1 MEQFQCVH
9 NLQNSTEL
17 IPPAPHLYTIHNI
30 YHPAIMTEA
39 ASGEVSWTTECS
51 RSCSFFVLYFSGRT
65 QYHVKPFLVHH
76 SKAQE
81 IKKYSTYY
89 CKVDPRQND
98 KVSEI
103 KLFSFARPHM
113 RAFYMSWFAFFVA
126 FFIWFAIAP
135 LLPEIAKTLDLN
147 RQQVWT
153 SNICSVAGTIFLR
166 FINGPLCDK
175 YSACIPMGF
184 MLMFASIPCAC
195 TGLANSYAFLCVIR
209 FFIGFGV
216 SFQFFVVPCFIF
228 CFCFSNCIADIPSET
243 THTSIFYL
251 HYEGL
256 DLRHVSVMDV

>member
-1 MEQFQCVH
+1 
-9 NLQNSTEL
+9 
-17 IPPAPHLYTIHNI
+17 
-30 YHPAIMTEA
+30 MTEA

-51 RSCSFFVLYFSGRT
+51 RSCSFFRSLFLWKNT
-65 QYHVKPFLVHH
+65 IYHVKPFLVHH

-98 KVSEI
+98 KASEI

-113 RAFYMSWFAFFVA
+113 RAFHMSWFAFFMA

-135 LLPEIAKTLDLN
+135 LLPEIAKTLNLSK
-147 RQQVWT
+147 QQVWT

-175 YSACIPMGF
+175 YGARIPMGF

-195 TGLANSYAFLCVIR
+195 TGLANSYASLCVIR

-216 SFQFFVVPCFIF
+216 SSQVFVVPCFI
-228 CFCFSNCIADIPSET
+228 CFFIYSPIASHSSHRKQLT
-243 THTSIFYL
+243 THP
-251 HYEGL
+251 
-256 DLRHVSVMDV
+256 

>member
-1 MEQFQCVH
+1 
-9 NLQNSTEL
+9 
-17 IPPAPHLYTIHNI
+17 
-30 YHPAIMTEA
+30 MTEA

-51 RSCSFFVLYFSGRT
+51 RSCSFFRSLFLWKNT
-65 QYHVKPFLVHH
+65 IYHVKPFLVHH

-89 CKVDPRQND
+89 CKIDPRQND
-98 KVSEI
+98 KASEI

-113 RAFYMSWFAFFVA
+113 RAFHMSWFAFFMA

-147 RQQVWT
+147 KQQVWT

-166 FINGPLCDK
+166 FINGPICDK
-175 YSACIPMGF
+175 YGARIPMGF

-195 TGLANSYAFLCVIR
+195 TGLANSYASLCVIR

-216 SFQFFVVPCFIF
+216 SSQVFVVPCFI
-228 CFCFSNCIADIPSET
+228 CFFIYSSIASHSSHQKQLT
-243 THTSIFYL
+243 THP
-251 HYEGL
+251 
-256 DLRHVSVMDV
+256 

>member
-1 MEQFQCVH
+1 
-9 NLQNSTEL
+9 
-17 IPPAPHLYTIHNI
+17 
-30 YHPAIMTEA
+30 MTDV
-39 ASGEVSWTTECS
+39 ASGDVSSTTECS
-51 RSCSFFVLYFSGRT
+51 FFLYFSGRT
-65 QYHVKPFLVHH
+65 RSHVKPFLVHH

-89 CKVDPRQND
+89 CKIDPRQND
-98 KVSEI
+98 KASEI

-113 RAFYMSWFAFFVA
+113 RAFHMSWFAFFMA

-147 RQQVWT
+147 KQQVWT

-175 YSACIPMGF
+175 YGARIPMGF

-195 TGLANSYAFLCVIR
+195 TGLANSYASLCVIR

-216 SFQFFVVPCFIF
+216 SFQVFVVPCFICFF
-228 CFCFSNCIADIPSET
+228 CSSIASQLSHRKQLT
-243 THTSIFYL
+243 TLIHLY
-251 HYEGL
+251 YEGI
-256 DLRHVSVMDV
+256 DLRHVSVLDV